1 MAVAEFAASPSLE
14 SVEPHPANMTAL
26 ASRHGPW
33 DRTPLNYTNTP
44 APGRGISSQGRD
56 KVSHCREPV
65 TAGEAKKTGP
75 MSEAGAPSILI
86 VDDDEAFRDRLVRA
100 LAQRGFDVRSASTP
114 LEAVEHA
121 RVESPEFAV
130 VDLRMPDGSGLELL
144 RDLKGID
151 AATKVVVLTGYGSIA
166 SAIEAMRLGATHYLP
181 KPATVDDILA
191 AFRRDDVPPLTAVES
206 AAEKTPSLA
215 RAEWEHMNRVLTDAG
230 GNVSEAARRL
240 GLHRRSLQR
249 KLNKYPPKT

>member
-1 MAVAEFAASPSLE
+1 M
-14 SVEPHPANMTAL
+14 
-26 ASRHGPW
+26 
-33 DRTPLNYTNTP
+33 
-44 APGRGISSQGRD
+44 PG
-56 KVSHCREPV
+56 
-65 TAGEAKKTGP
+65 
-75 MSEAGAPSILI
+75 
-86 VDDDEAFRDRLVRA
+86 
-100 LAQRGFDVRSASTP
+100 
-114 LEAVEHA
+114 
-121 RVESPEFAV
+121 
-130 VDLRMPDGSGLELL
+130 GSGLELL

-191 AFRRDDVPPLTAVES
+191 AFRRDDVPPHTAGAS